1 MVQDARER
9 VRHELTQLAAL
20 EAKLRRAELH
30 HEAQLAVVDPV
41 DDRNG
46 DGAGR
51 YHQEQLPLDTAAPA
65 ARPQLTLG
73 SVSFEDL
80 RDLGLSVTEATR
92 VLMVRH
98 RGELVRTADLAGV
111 GGLSPAALQT
121 LKRNLVD

>member
-30 HEAQLAVVDPV
+30 HEAQLAVGEPFDE
-41 DDRNG
+41 RNG
-46 DGAGR
+46 HGASP
-51 YHQEQLPLDTAAPA
+51 YHQEQLPLDAGPPA
-65 ARPQLTLG
+65 ARQQLTLG

-98 RGELVRTADLAGV
+98 RGELTRTSDLATV
-111 GGLSPAALQT
+111 SGLSPVSRRT
-121 LKRNLVD
+121 LERNLVD